1 MPSPIRNRRRLNGL
15 STASFATSANSL
27 HVRGSEFADQPLQ
40 GLPTPPFDP
49 RWGGGLQPG
58 NASPGL
64 PSDLPSS
71 GGGSCGHRC
80 LRSTLCA
87 GEFRLRPLRACS
99 CTTSPPRT
107 PRGFCDFCSASP
119 TRTGSQR
126 STPAPAVTPGRGLGY
141 PAAVQKLH
149 GPARRP
155 ALRTARVQTGGTGGT
170 GRPGGIHLAPGGSTV
185 GVSIRGDD
193 SQVRVQRQSAEAQL
207 RIIATAAIEDVVQNS
222 SSCPSPARRKC
233 SVVSSRSFP

>member
-1 MPSPIRNRRRLNGL
+1 MPLPIRNRRRLNGL

-71 GGGSCGHRC
+71 GGGSCGRRC

-87 GEFRLRPLRACS
+87 GSFDYVHCGRVPAPLRHRGRRAAS
-99 CTTSPPRT
+99 AT
-107 PRGFCDFCSASP
+107 PVQPHRRGLVVNDLHRHPLSLPAVDWGTRLLSRSSMVRHDGPLCVRRGF
-119 TRTGSQR
+119 RR
-126 STPAPAVTPGRGLGY
+126 EELGDL
-141 PAAVQKLH
+141 AGFTWHLVD
-149 GPARRP
+149 RRWAFRFVAT
-155 ALRTARVQTGGTGGT
+155 ALR
-170 GRPGGIHLAPGGSTV
+170 
-185 GVSIRGDD
+185 
-193 SQVRVQRQSAEAQL
+193 
-207 RIIATAAIEDVVQNS
+207 
-222 SSCPSPARRKC
+222 
-233 SVVSSRSFP
+233 